1 MALFVKHVTTLP
13 RGRFHPSAVLIP
25 SGATLTTDPGFSASP
40 SQLTPAIEVRSP
52 HPPRPKPGRSL
63 TSGLSRA
70 VSHLKRRASSS
81 AVHKPSGIEATP
93 GDTSTSTLGYLT
105 PKFQSQSDESIDG
118 AGQRRR
124 SENDSSRVAVA
135 GEAKV
140 YAYNWVSF
148 NLLAQFILILTQPQA
163 SRGHQSM
170 IRERVST
177 HGLIRPLEPEIEL
190 PAMKVPPELIGT
202 LSEVAIRRY
211 VTGKERFD
219 KKFARTI
226 KRIEKHR
233 LRNINRASQDMNQH
247 IVALQHYLE
256 RETMAA
262 APGGADL
269 STSAPSAP
277 SSWNMAW
284 ALDED
289 ERPPPSSIVARR
301 DTEEALKLAR
311 VADEAVLASEHTLSA
326 NNLWNVIISF
336 LMDTPEER
344 RKKREARRRNQIAK
358 MKADAHV
365 VVVGARRKS
374 RLGVFLGR
382 RRTSEPS
389 SGRGNEES
397 SSDE

>member
-1 MALFVKHVTTLP
+1 
-13 RGRFHPSAVLIP
+13 
-25 SGATLTTDPGFSASP
+25 
-40 SQLTPAIEVRSP
+40 
-52 HPPRPKPGRSL
+52 
-63 TSGLSRA
+63 
-70 VSHLKRRASSS
+70 
-81 AVHKPSGIEATP
+81 
-93 GDTSTSTLGYLT
+93 
-105 PKFQSQSDESIDG
+105 
-118 AGQRRR
+118 
-124 SENDSSRVAVA
+124 
-135 GEAKV
+135 
-140 YAYNWVSF
+140 
-148 NLLAQFILILTQPQA
+148 
-163 SRGHQSM
+163 M

-190 PAMKVPPELIGT
+190 PAMKVPSELIGT

-233 LRNINRASQDMNQH
+233 LRNISRASQDMNQH

-256 RETMAA
+256 RESMA
-262 APGGADL
+262 APGGADR
-269 STSAPSAP
+269 STSALSAP

-326 NNLWNVIISF
+326 NNLWNVIVSF

-344 RKKREARRRNQIAK
+344 RKKREMRGRSHIAK
-358 MKADAHV
+358 VKEAHV
-365 VVVGARRKS
+365 VVVGAHRKS
-374 RLGVFLGR
+374 RLGAFLGR

-389 SGRGNEES
+389 SGSGNKES